1 MMRRVSHHVAAL
13 AALVCFASFA
23 AAEDIATFS
32 DVQLIEGNPEA
43 VVAQDAEAALDLLT
57 EMQRRGTGIF
67 AGVDGETC
75 NEVIDLPEGITD
87 WRFKGA
93 ARQAYI
99 TAAKTKALEAGT
111 CGCLF
116 DSYSFDMFTSEILRQ
131 AGCRPQPTMIVPS
144 SSSYLTQHQRETGA
158 ERYRDLRSVC
168 RTMRSH
174 GHHCRH
180 PDPGRCRRNR
190 GWRHGVRCRGRRDCA
205 GSSGSARSWWWRW
218 SAST

>member
-32 DVQLIEGNPEA
+32 DVQLIEETREA

-116 DSYSFDMFTSEILRQ
+116 DSYSFDMFTSEILDKPGADLVNDDR
-131 AGCRPQPTMIVPS
+131 ADLE
-144 SSSYLTQHQRETGA
+144 SYLTQHQRETA
-158 ERYRDLRSVC
+158 ARYRDLETVC
-168 RTMRSH
+168 RTM
-174 GHHCRH
+174 
-180 PDPGRCRRNR
+180 
-190 GWRHGVRCRGRRDCA
+190 
-205 GSSGSARSWWWRW
+205 
-218 SAST
+218 